1 MRKKR
6 SVPEATVGF
15 VITNSKR
22 LSNLQSIGWNFSSKV
37 VAGIQK
43 RGILEMNG
51 HWVAL
56 QDLSCFFGPPRAF
69 LFNNN
74 LVDTRSIERKEEK
87 KKKRMGYCNTWA
99 VNSFWDLNVSLP
111 VCMEKKPHHR
121 HQPVKSKQNGKKV
134 SFWYSGV
141 WIYGIDSRF
150 QIN

>member
-1 MRKKR
+1 MKIDAVAFMRKKR

-87 KKKRMGYCNTWA
+87 KNVWVIVTLGQSILSETLMSHCRYVWKKNHTTA
-99 VNSFWDLNVSLP
+99 TSL
-111 VCMEKKPHHR
+111 
-121 HQPVKSKQNGKKV
+121 
-134 SFWYSGV
+134 
-141 WIYGIDSRF
+141 
-150 QIN
+150 